1 MSDEKLQENTEKKNE
16 LVEENAKPEEKDSVV
31 VVAENEEEQKNKE
44 REKEIQKLAEIR
56 EKLFEPI
63 NENIKKE
70 AEKLNSEGKPKYVP
84 YTPVNKK
91 DRAKAFE
98 SMDVEAEFNKLKTKK
113 RKKVA
118 LIIALIV
125 LILIALAFSTVF
137 AMVNSKSDKMLT
149 GVTIRNIAVGGL
161 TKDETIKLLNDSLDE
176 EKKKEIKLKIDDEEV
191 AITLEQIG
199 IEYKIEEA
207 VEKAY
212 NIGRDGNVFQNNFTI
227 IRSSSLKPNV
237 DLEVEINENALDSFV
252 KSINVRIPNAMADN
266 SYSIEDDE
274 LVITRGSAGLVADTD
289 KIKAELIEAAT
300 TGIIQDIV
308 VQTKEVECPDID
320 IEKIYQEVYQ
330 EPKDAYYTKEPFQV
344 FPHQNGIDFD
354 LEAAKEMLKEIKDEY
369 VIELKIV
376 KPNVLTSEIGTEAFP
391 DLLATFSTKYDSS
404 NTSRSTNLRL
414 AASKIN
420 GAVVMPG
427 EVFSYNKTVGK
438 RTEEA
443 GYKDANGF
451 SGGRVVPMLG
461 GGICQVSST
470 LYDAILYANLNVI
483 ERYNHMFQATYVEP
497 GKDATVVW
505 GSLDFKFENT
515 RKNPVMIKAYAQ
527 SGHLQV
533 DIYGIKEEVE
543 YDIEILSV
551 VHSWTPW
558 KTITETD
565 NSLAPGQTKVTQNGI
580 QGCKSTTYR
589 IRRKD
594 GVEVNREVLS
604 TDVYDAQPKVVKQ
617 GPAVTSTTPTTP
629 TTPTTTPEPSKPVQE
644 KPTTTPPTTT
654 TPSTPTNPPDTQQ
667 TPPSATE
674 QPSNPTEP
682 SNPSG
687 TEQAP
692 VGGEQTPPPA
702 EVTP

>member
-1 MSDEKLQENTEKKNE
+1 MSDEKLQENTEKKEE
-16 LVEENAKPEEKDSVV
+16 LVEENTKSEEKESAIAVS
-31 VVAENEEEQKNKE
+31 ENEEEQKNKE

-56 EKLFEPI
+56 EQLFKPI
-63 NENIKKE
+63 NEDIKKE

-118 LIIALIV
+118 LIIAAIV
-125 LILIALAFSTVF
+125 LLLIALAFSTVF

-161 TKDETIKLLNDSLDE
+161 TKEETIKLLQDSLEE
-176 EKKKEIKLKIDDEEV
+176 EKKKEIKLKVEDEEV
-191 AITLEQIG
+191 TITLEQIG
-199 IEYKIEEA
+199 VEYKIEEA

-212 NIGRDGNVFQNNFTI
+212 NIGRDGNIFQNNFTI

-237 DLEVEINENALDSFV
+237 DLEVEINQNALDSFV
-252 KSINVRIPNAMADN
+252 KTINVRIPNAMADN

-289 KIKAELIEAAT
+289 KIKEELIEAAK
-300 TGIIQDIV
+300 TGIIHDIE

-320 IEKIYQEVYQ
+320 IEMIYQEVYQ

-354 LEAAKEMLKEIKDEY
+354 LEEAKEMLKEVKDEY

-391 DLLATFSTKYDSS
+391 DLLSTFSTKYDSS
-404 NTSRSTNLRL
+404 NTNRSTNLRL

-515 RKNPVMIKAYAQ
+515 RKNPVMIKASAQ

-551 VHSWTPW
+551 VHNWTPW

-565 NSLAPGQTKVTQNGI
+565 NSLAPGQTKVAQNGI

-589 IRRKD
+589 IRRQN

-604 TDVYDAQPKVVKQ
+604 TDVYDAQPKVIKQ
-617 GPAVTSTTPTTP
+617 GPAATTTAPTT
-629 TTPTTTPEPSKPVQE
+629 TTTPEPSKPAQE
-644 KPTTTPPTTT
+644 TPTQSTTPATQPTTQP
-654 TPSTPTNPPDTQQ
+654 
-667 TPPSATE
+667 ATE
-674 QPSNPTEP
+674 QPSTPTETT
-682 SNPSG
+682 NPSG
-687 TEQAP
+687 TEQTP
-692 VGGEQTPPPA
+692 VGGEPTTTPSTEPA
-702 EVTP
+702 Q